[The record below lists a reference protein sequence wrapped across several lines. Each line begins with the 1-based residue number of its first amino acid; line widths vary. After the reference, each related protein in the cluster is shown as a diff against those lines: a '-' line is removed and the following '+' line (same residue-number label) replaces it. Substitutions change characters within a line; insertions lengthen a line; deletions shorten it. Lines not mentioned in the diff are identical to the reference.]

1 MLEAEGQ
8 VRSDEGGRATTLDI
22 EATASDRAGR
32 EEARLALVVIWW
44 GNEPSRVGEVLL
56 PEPALAAFGRGAEPA
71 LPARAVLHLVRQQ
84 PEANLPAA
92 LPADRY
98 LSRRHLLVRRS
109 PGARALTLQCVGK
122 RRLRINGVE
131 REQAEVREGD
141 VLEIDGVCSFLCA
154 ERAPL
159 LPASGVGPSSVAPSS
174 AAPSSVAPSAAA
186 HVFGEADA
194 YGIAGESAAA
204 WELRRRIAL
213 LAARNAH
220 VLVTGPSGAGKE
232 LVAQAIH
239 GSSARGRRPL
249 VSRSAPTIPAGVAD
263 AELFGNAPNYPNVG
277 MNERPGLIGQADGSS
292 LFLDELGELPLD
304 VQTRLLR
311 VLDRGEYQRLGDAR
325 TRSADIRFIAATNR
339 DASVLKPDLAA
350 RFALRVGVPGLDR
363 RLEDVPLVARHLLR
377 AIAARDPALG
387 ERYFSGWNGS
397 SGEPRFA
404 PELIYAL
411 VTHEYTTHVRE
422 LERLLLLSVN
432 GSRSGV
438 LELTADVRVA
448 LRPRAPARAPDDVA
462 REDLRAA
469 LARHGGVKER
479 AWRELGLSSRHA
491 LTRLMKKLGEG

>member
-1 MLEAEGQ
+1 MLEAAGQ
-8 VRSDEGGRATTLDI
+8 VRASEEGGRATTLDI

-32 EEARLALVVIWW
+32 EEARLGLVVIWW
-44 GNEPSRVGEVLL
+44 GNDPSRVGEVLL
-56 PEPALAAFGRGAEPA
+56 PEPALAAFGRSAEPA
-71 LPARAVLHLVRQQ
+71 PAGRAVLHLVRQQ
-84 PEANLPAA
+84 PDVNPPAA
-92 LPADRY
+92 PPADRH
-98 LSRRHLLVRRS
+98 LSRHHLLVRRS

-122 RRLRINGVE
+122 RPLRINGVE

-141 VLEIDGVCSFLCA
+141 VLEIDGVCSFICA
-154 ERAPL
+154 ERPAL
-159 LPASGVGPSSVAPSS
+159 LPASGVAASG
-174 AAPSSVAPSAAA
+174 AAPSSFARSAAP
-186 HVFGEADA
+186 HVFGEADS

-213 LAARNAH
+213 LAERNAH

-249 VSRSAPTIPAGVAD
+249 VSRSAPTIPVGVAD

-350 RFALRVGVPGLDR
+350 RFALRVCVPGLDR

-387 ERYFSGWNGS
+387 DRYFSGWNGS

-422 LERLLLLSVN
+422 LERLLLSSVN

-438 LELTADVRVA
+438 LELTADVRAA
-448 LRPRAPARAPDDVA
+448 LRPRATARAPDDVA
-462 REDLRAA
+462 RDDLRAV